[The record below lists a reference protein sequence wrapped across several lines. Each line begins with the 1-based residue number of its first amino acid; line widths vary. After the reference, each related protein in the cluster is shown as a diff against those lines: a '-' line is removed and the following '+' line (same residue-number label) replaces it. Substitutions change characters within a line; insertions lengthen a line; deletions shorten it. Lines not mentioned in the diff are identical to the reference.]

1 MPEGGPSAAVS
12 GVESDPASSLA
23 HPSAEVARLAG
34 RGWGG
39 QGLQRWAPARVGQ
52 TGLSPPREASL
63 RVDTVKPGLGAERAK
78 HPATAPGPRSCFW
91 KARPIRSSASSGVRP
106 EQERCWAGARASG
119 RGWGCLCSSS
129 KETDRTDTRTHADSC
144 ALPSVS
150 PLKTLLGLPSKPGW
164 MGTFS
169 GLVSLEHTCPS
180 VCLFPLGLVLV
191 RVCVCESLSRVQLLA
206 TAWTAAHQAPP
217 SMEFSRQEYWSGLPF
232 ASPEELPNPGIEPR
246 SPALQADS
254 CLCRTLKYK

>member
-78 HPATAPGPRSCFW
+78 HPADRPRSLELLLEGQ
-91 KARPIRSSASSGVRP
+91 AHLSSASSGVRL

-119 RGWGCLCSSS
+119 RGWG
-129 KETDRTDTRTHADSC
+129 
-144 ALPSVS
+144 
-150 PLKTLLGLPSKPGW
+150 
-164 MGTFS
+164 
-169 GLVSLEHTCPS
+169 
-180 VCLFPLGLVLV
+180 
-191 RVCVCESLSRVQLLA
+191 SR
-206 TAWTAAHQAPP
+206 
-217 SMEFSRQEYWSGLPF
+217 
-232 ASPEELPNPGIEPR
+232 
-246 SPALQADS
+246 
-254 CLCRTLKYK
+254 

>member
-39 QGLQRWAPARVGQ
+39 QGLQRWVPARAGQ

-129 KETDRTDTRTHADSC
+129 KETDRTDTRAHANSC

-180 VCLFPLGLVLV
+180 VCLFPFGLVLVHV
-191 RVCVCESLSRVQLLA
+191 RVCVCVSRSVVSNSLRPHGLQPTRLLCPWNFLGKN
-206 TAWTAAHQAPP
+206 TGVGCH
-217 SMEFSRQEYWSGLPF
+217 SLLPRNF
-232 ASPEELPNPGIEPR
+232 PTQGSNPGLLR
-246 SPALQADS
+246 
-254 CLCRTLKYK
+254 CRQILACAGH